1 MASETVKKIL
11 EAEALADRKTS
22 EARQRRDDVI
32 NDAQGKAALTV
43 QKSLTEASKESG
55 RIKAELE
62 KKLDEYRAK
71 AGQQCE
77 ERITEIRSTADKN
90 MSRAVEAIISEYF

>member
-62 KKLDEYRAK
+62 KNLMNTVQKPVSNAK
-71 AGQQCE
+71 KGSL
-77 ERITEIRSTADKN
+77 R
-90 MSRAVEAIISEYF
+90 